1 MRNCEA
7 DLRRELSK
15 TQKHSDTSP
24 DPHRKEHSEGYQHG
38 PPLKPLPTD
47 INPHI
52 KRVEELRHETTSVPS
67 SPKSARFSPRKTHV
81 SNFINQYSNANEMVR
96 RRSSP
101 EPIRPQD
108 TPNIQLNGVQL
119 SPPKS
124 PKLSRRRIR
133 SQSPRVCIDESETD
147 SDHENRNVAA
157 ARKGTGG
164 HGKNEINGN
173 VEKATKKSHH
183 RARTEISDDVANQNV
198 SGVSAHAGKTDV
210 LSFNSVANKFPDNSY
225 CPQSEP
231 LKRKIYSEKT
241 LDRLQRSLEM
251 ESGIISVWIFHFHKI
266 WCGLLH
272 ISNDSNRL
280 YSMQ

>member
-1 MRNCEA
+1 MLRNCEA

-15 TQKHSDTSP
+15 AQKHSDTSP
-24 DPHRKEHSEGYQHG
+24 DPHHG
-38 PPLKPLPTD
+38 PPLKALPAD

-81 SNFINQYSNANEMVR
+81 SNFINQYTNANELVR

-124 PKLSRRRIR
+124 PKLSRRRFR

-147 SDHENRNVAA
+147 SDHENKNVAA
-157 ARKGTGG
+157 VRRAVSS
-164 HGKNEINGN
+164 HAKNEINGN
-173 VEKATKKSHH
+173 VEKVCGKGNVEKAIKKIHH
-183 RARTEISDDVANQNV
+183 RARTQMNDDVANQNV
-198 SGVSAHAGKTDV
+198 TGTGEHAGKSEM
-210 LSFNSVANKFPDNSY
+210 LSFNSVAKQFPENSY

-251 ESGIISVWIFHFHKI
+251 ESGIIRFSF
-266 WCGLLH
+266 
-272 ISNDSNRL
+272 
-280 YSMQ
+280 